1 MVVNK
6 EKVRKYVTLKIA
18 SVKYL
23 EKRAKEEERAR
34 GKKVTVSELL
44 EELIENDQTIRRAF
58 TNRSDVRMISWTR
71 FGRI

>member
-23 EKRAKEEERAR
+23 EKRSKEEERAR

-58 TNRSDVRMISWTR
+58 TNRSIR
-71 FGRI
+71 

>member
-18 SVKYL
+18 PVKYL

-58 TNRSDVRMISWTR
+58 TNRSIR
-71 FGRI
+71 

>member
-18 SVKYL
+18 SVEYL
-23 EKRAKEEERAR
+23 EKRAKEEEKTR
-34 GKKVTVSELL
+34 G
-44 EELIENDQTIRRAF
+44 
-58 TNRSDVRMISWTR
+58 DVRMISWTR

>member
-18 SVKYL
+18 SVEYL
-23 EKRAKEEERAR
+23 EKRAKEEEKTR

-44 EELIENDQTIRRAF
+44 EELIEIDQTIRRAF
-58 TNRSDVRMISWTR
+58 TNRSVKS
-71 FGRI
+71 

>member
-58 TNRSDVRMISWTR
+58 TNRSIR
-71 FGRI
+71 

>member
-44 EELIENDQTIRRAF
+44 EELI
-58 TNRSDVRMISWTR
+58 
-71 FGRI
+71 

>member
-23 EKRAKEEERAR
+23 EKRSKEEERAR
-34 GKKVTVSELL
+34 GNKVTVSELL

-58 TNRSDVRMISWTR
+58 TNRSIR
-71 FGRI
+71 

>member
-18 SVKYL
+18 SVEYL
-23 EKRAKEEERAR
+23 EKRAKEEEKTR

-44 EELIENDQTIRRAF
+44 EEWFCCKVLNLLSNKVE
-58 TNRSDVRMISWTR
+58 
-71 FGRI
+71 

>member
-23 EKRAKEEERAR
+23 EKRAKEERAR

-58 TNRSDVRMISWTR
+58 TNRSIR
-71 FGRI
+71 

>member
-18 SVKYL
+18 SVEYL
-23 EKRAKEEERAR
+23 EKRAKEEKTR

-44 EELIENDQTIRRAF
+44 EELIESDQTIRRAF
-58 TNRSDVRMISWTR
+58 TNRSVKS
-71 FGRI
+71 

>member
-23 EKRAKEEERAR
+23 EKRSKEERAR

-58 TNRSDVRMISWTR
+58 TNRSIR
-71 FGRI
+71 

>member
-44 EELIENDQTIRRAF
+44 EELIENNQTIRRAF
-58 TNRSDVRMISWTR
+58 TNRSIR
-71 FGRI
+71 